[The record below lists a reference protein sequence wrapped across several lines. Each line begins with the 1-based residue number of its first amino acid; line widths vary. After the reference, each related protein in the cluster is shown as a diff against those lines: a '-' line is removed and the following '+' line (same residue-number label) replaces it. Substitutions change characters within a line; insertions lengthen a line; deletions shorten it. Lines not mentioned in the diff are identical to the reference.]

1 MKKVYLILAAAVGMT
16 ITSCTNNEY
25 IGDVAQ
31 ANLAT
36 AGDGSIQFGFE
47 MKNPTRADQTG
58 ADAAL
63 KLSNQFIVWG
73 EKNETDG
80 TAAAAGNL
88 VFKNYLVQYGENT
101 AYTSTSNTKNWE
113 YVGVPPFYGGTSF
126 VAPNSGAGAQTIKYW
141 DYGAASYTFTAVSA
155 TQTDIAA
162 GNVKFTKIESGSTVY
177 DKGYTITLEGVA
189 DKSKIYIA
197 DRQPI
202 TASANMDRNEPNKY
216 GGNVTLNFR
225 NILSQ
230 VRVGMYETISGYKV
244 TINKFYVEDN
254 ATSSFAS
261 MTTPVTGN
269 FAANVPNQKANTN
282 ATLTVKYSSDPAT
295 LNQPTISVSG
305 TKNNYIELGTN
316 LKAGTDLNTAVWNP
330 TYDQALGAYTS
341 VYSQEANER
350 GLKLKI
356 DYTLTSLDGS
366 GETIDVTGATA
377 EIPSQ
382 YVCWKP
388 NYKYTYLFKI
398 SENTNGSTG
407 EGVVGLYPITFDAT
421 VVVAEDGLAEYI
433 TTVSEPSIT
442 TFGVVGGKY
451 TDASTTGH
459 GDSGTSYDYPAGAD
473 VYAVVEDGT
482 GMATLSASNMKLY
495 TVTTKD
501 AANFPIT
508 EASFAE
514 ALIEKPTLTKAQVDL
529 AKITFTAGPAL
540 NYQNTVP
547 GEDGTTIT
555 LDNSANK
562 AAKFT
567 SVAGTTYA
575 LVYEDTPATYSVDAG
590 NTYATLV
597 DFNAAGILYQDVS
610 CTTLATSTYY
620 EGHPGEKYYKRTAV
634 DNKGKYAVKVIRIQ

>member
-1 MKKVYLILAAAVGMT
+1 MKKVYLILAATVGLT
-16 ITSCTNNEY
+16 LASCTSNEY
-25 IGDVAQ
+25 IGDVA
-31 ANLAT
+31 NT
-36 AGDGSIQFGFE
+36 TPESDGSIQFSFN
-47 MKNPTRADQTG
+47 MQNATRADLTG
-58 ADAAL
+58 KDAAD

-73 EKNETDG
+73 EKDENVDG
-80 TAAAAGNL
+80 SAAAAGNL
-88 VFKNYLVQYGENT
+88 VFKNYLVQYGVNT
-101 AYTSTSNTKNWE
+101 AYTTTSNTKNWE
-113 YVGVPPFYGGTSF
+113 YVGWTPFYGGTSY
-126 VAPNSGAGAQTIKYW
+126 VAPNSGTGAQTIKFW
-141 DYGAASYTFTAVSA
+141 DYGAEKYTFTAVSA
-155 TQTDIAA
+155 KQTDISG
-162 GNVKFTKIESGSTVY
+162 GNVKFTKLQSGSTVY
-177 DKGYTITLEGVA
+177 DKGYTITLEAVA

-197 DRQPI
+197 DRLPI
-202 TASANMDRNEPNKY
+202 DRTAGTDRHAVNKY
-216 GGNVTLNFR
+216 GGNVTLKFR

-244 TINKFYVEDN
+244 TIKKFYVEDN

-269 FAANVPNQKANTN
+269 FAANVPNQMANTN

-295 LNQPTISVSG
+295 LNQPTISVDG

-316 LKAGTDLNTAVWNP
+316 LKEGTDLNTAVWNP
-330 TYDQALGAYTS
+330 TYDQAGGAYTS

-459 GDSGTSYDYPAGAD
+459 GSSDPGYDYPASAD

-495 TVTTKD
+495 TVTTED

-508 EASFAE
+508 EASVAE
-514 ALIEKPTLTKAQVDL
+514 ALIEKPTLNAAQATA
-529 AKITFTAGPAL
+529 AKIKFPTNPAL

-567 SVAGTTYA
+567 SVTGTTYA
-575 LVYEDTPATYSVDAG
+575 LVYEDTPATYTVDG
-590 NTYATLV
+590 GHTYATLE
-597 DFNAAGILYQDVS
+597 DFNAAGMLYQDPS

-620 EGHPGEKYYKRTAV
+620 SGHTGETYYKRTAV